1 MGAMRNRTNWKP
13 AGRARGF
20 TLLEVMIVIVIILA
34 IAGLVTW
41 NLLGTKQEA
50 TKGTVQMQLS
60 QIKTAL
66 NAFYITYDRFPTDE
80 EGLAVLWDKTAMS
93 EDDQGKWR
101 AFMDEPLPK
110 DTWGS
115 AWGYKAQGDKAPSG
129 KFDLWSWGPDR
140 QDGTEDDINV
150 WKQTADGGTSGGSS
164 ATPARSGSG
173 TAMPPSAP
181 PRK

>member
-1 MGAMRNRTNWKP
+1 MRMSTRRAAA
-13 AGRARGF
+13 AGRGF

-80 EGLAVLWDKTAMS
+80 EGLAVLWEKTAMS
-93 EDDQGKWR
+93 EEDQGKWR

-115 AWGYKAQGDKAPSG
+115 TWGYKAQGEKSPAG

-140 QDGTEDDINV
+140 QDGTDDDISV
-150 WKQTADGGTSGGSS
+150 WKQTGDAGSSGGSS
-164 ATPARSGSG
+164 APPPGRGGG
-173 TAMPPSAP
+173 TSSPPSTP
-181 PRK
+181 PKR